1 MARKK
6 YAVAGGAGPKG
17 LSYHSSKSEAQE
29 VAKKRGN
36 KLRRWSETKGR
47 YITAK
52 GR

>member
-6 YAVAGGAGPKG
+6 YAVAGGSGPKG
-17 LSYHSSKSEAQE
+17 LSYHTTKKEAQE

-36 KLRRWSETKGR
+36 KLRRWSEGKGR
-47 YITAK
+47 YVTAK